1 MESTL
6 ISVWIAEARF
16 QSRLLENVP
25 SSRDLR
31 LRFLR
36 ELLAPYQRDSIL
48 EKRGIPSNH
57 TGSHHI
63 DTRSKS
69 VRLETQV
76 QNHKICVQNLKNFEH
91 GALQE
96 ALDQMP
102 PTIELGRYL
111 RILQCVDEI
120 GSPHILD
127 SLKSA
132 CARKAE
138 DQTHRATEEPLF
150 EKLFHIHIHL
160 DKLEN
165 QSHLLVAR
173 ERYIKYCY
181 FETYLRAFKAL
192 REKKRN
198 SNQERRRVSARKRTA
213 SFKQGISEGLP
224 PTPHTEEINRVYYG
238 LSPSGRIRR
247 APDMVKDE
255 ICSKVVQ
262 AYGGDQKRIRRK
274 INKYISQGRV
284 LHHVLQGGRSLDLG
298 LLVLFP
304 SSGAD
309 PPSLSMAEFGVE
321 LQELEKKALSKAI
334 ELKE

>member
-6 ISVWIAEARF
+6 ILVWIAEARF

-48 EKRGIPSNH
+48 EKRGIPSNPTGTQH
-57 TGSHHI
+57 TEP
-63 DTRSKS
+63 RSKL

-76 QNHKICVQNLKNFEH
+76 PKYKICVQNLKNFEH
-91 GALQE
+91 GALWE
-96 ALDQMP
+96 ALCQMP
-102 PTIELGRYL
+102 PEIPLGRCL

-127 SLKSA
+127 SLKLA

-138 DQTHRATEEPLF
+138 DQTNQATEEPLF
-150 EKLFHIHIHL
+150 EKLLHIHIHL
-160 DKLEN
+160 DGLEN

-181 FETYLRAFKAL
+181 SETYLRALKAL
-192 REKKRN
+192 QEKKRN
-198 SNQERRRVSARKRTA
+198 GNQERRRVSARKRTA
-213 SFKQGISEGLP
+213 SFKQGISEELP
-224 PTPHTEEINRVYYG
+224 PTPHTEEIDRVYDG
-238 LSPSGRIRR
+238 LSPSGRTRR

-255 ICSKVVQ
+255 ICSKVVH
-262 AYGGDQKRIRRK
+262 AYGGDPKRIRRN
-274 INKYISQGRV
+274 INKYISQGNA
-284 LHHVLQGGRSLDLG
+284 LHHVLQGGRSLDPG

-309 PPSLSMAEFGVE
+309 PPSLSMDKFGLE
-321 LQELEKKALSKAI
+321 LQEREKKALSKAI